1 MTRKACILL
10 EDGFYQEGFS
20 LGAEGETAGEVV
32 FNTSMSGYQEILTDP
47 SYKGQ
52 IVCMTYPLIGNYG
65 INYQDTESQHV
76 QTEGLIIKERSKIA
90 SNFRS
95 KISLETY
102 LKENNI
108 IGIDN
113 LDTRAITRHLR
124 VQGSMKG
131 VISTVDFDR
140 KSLKGKLDNAP
151 SIVGRDLVREVLSKK
166 IYEWHEPL
174 PGVQDEVHTAN
185 YTVVVIDC
193 GVKYS
198 ILRSLKSFI
207 EKVIVVPADTSLRD
221 ILNLKPQGVLF
232 SNGPGD
238 PEAVT
243 YAIDTAREIISGL
256 KSRQLS
262 VCVMGICLGHQILG
276 LALGCKTYKLKFGHH
291 GGNHPV
297 KDLGTGKIDITAQN
311 HNFCVQQ
318 ESMPHDLENT
328 HINLYDNTPEGMR
341 HKSLPI
347 FSVQFHPEAG
357 PGPFDARYIFGT
369 FRGMIESN
377 QKQDDRNQNT

>member
-20 LGAEGETAGEVV
+20 LGAEGETIGEVV

-52 IVCMTYPLIGNYG
+52 LVCMTYPLIGNYG
-65 INYQDTESQHV
+65 INYQDAESRGIQA
-76 QTEGLIIKERSKIA
+76 EGFIIKERSRVA

-95 KISLETY
+95 KVSLEMY

-108 IGIDN
+108 VGIDS

-131 VISTVDFDR
+131 IISTVDFDKKR
-140 KSLKGKLDNAP
+140 LKEKLDNAP
-151 SIVGRDLVREVLSKK
+151 SIVGRDLVSEVFTKNV
-166 IYEWHEPL
+166 YEWKESLSGTRYSAPSA
-174 PGVQDEVHTAN
+174 D

-198 ILRSLKSFI
+198 ILRSLKTSF
-207 EKVIVVPADTSLRD
+207 EKVFVVPADTSLKD

-238 PEAVT
+238 PQPIT
-243 YAIDTAREIISGL
+243 YVINTAREIISQL
-256 KSRQLS
+256 KSGQLALS
-262 VCVMGICLGHQILG
+262 VMGICLGHQILG
-276 LALGCKTYKLKFGHH
+276 IALGGKTYKLKFGHH

-297 KDLGTGKIDITAQN
+297 KDLKTGKIDITAQRLRAAMA
-311 HNFCVQQ
+311 
-318 ESMPHDLENT
+318 SYKT
-328 HINLYDNTPEGMR
+328 
-341 HKSLPI
+341 
-347 FSVQFHPEAG
+347 
-357 PGPFDARYIFGT
+357 
-369 FRGMIESN
+369 
-377 QKQDDRNQNT
+377 